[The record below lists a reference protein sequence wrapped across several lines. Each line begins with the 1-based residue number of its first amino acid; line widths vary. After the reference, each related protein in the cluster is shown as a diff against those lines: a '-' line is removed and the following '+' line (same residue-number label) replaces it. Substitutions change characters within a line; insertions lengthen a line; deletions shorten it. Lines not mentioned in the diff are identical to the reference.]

1 MRGEYLNPRM
11 FYADGTEETVKEE
24 KVMNP
29 VLIVLLF
36 IAAFLLWASVAYAFP
51 LIGRIISKYMKDIE
65 KISEEFDKEDDLK

>member
-1 MRGEYLNPRM
+1 
-11 FYADGTEETVKEE
+11 
-24 KVMNP
+24 MNP

-65 KISEEFDKEDDLK
+65 KISEEFNKEDDLK